1 MTVCSKDIEDIRD
14 SIEINSTDNSKLT
27 SPDFQ
32 EKPLETTDNINA
44 QTTSQHIVH
53 NSLTE
58 TPVTEIGNEGDGSE
72 LTESSSISSSEPAL
86 GKDIAEMLDFSCG
99 TTPIEIITEPI
110 SVIGDV
116 QGNNFV
122 RI

>member
-1 MTVCSKDIEDIRD
+1 MTVCSKDIEDISD
-14 SIEINSTDNSKLT
+14 SIDLNSTDNSKLT

>member
-32 EKPLETTDNINA
+32 EKPLETTNNINA